1 MGHHTNCSAPAA
13 KSDGRLTGKTD
24 HSGVLGNQ
32 PDAIEQ
38 MRLGSID
45 FAVFNLGPMG
55 QVIPEANVVRL
66 PFIFKNLDDMHRVV
80 DGADTNWPSYD
91 TTGHYEVAGRRL
103 GGWRGL
109 AT

>member
-13 KSDGRLTGKTD
+13 KSDGRLTGKTY

-45 FAVFNLGPMG
+45 FAVFNLGPMS
-55 QVIPEANVVRL
+55 QVIPETNVVSL
-66 PFIFKNLDDMHRVV
+66 PFIFKNLDHMHRVV
-80 DGADTNWPSYD
+80 DGPVGQQLADAMADKDRKST
-91 TTGHYEVAGRRL
+91 RL
-103 GGWRGL
+103 NSSH
-109 AT
+109 